1 MLQVIPLSFFY
12 VKRWSVF
19 CEQERALGIPTA
31 IGVVV
36 LFIFSLPNNHRSAT
50 TGTVSYTHL
59 DVYKRQRSGRL
70 WLCGLHRTS

>member
-1 MLQVIPLSFFY
+1 LSLLMLQVIPLSFFY

-50 TGTVSYTHL
+50 TG
-59 DVYKRQRSGRL
+59 RNP
-70 WLCGLHRTS
+70 